1 MGTAFLITLREGLE
15 AALIIAIV
23 MAYLRTLGRK
33 DQFKFVLFGAIAA
46 VIISLVIASLVFIYL
61 GKLEGATEQF
71 TEGFVSLLAA
81 GVLTWMIF
89 WMRGQS
95 KTIGKD
101 LRGRV
106 DSALTKGSIIAMA
119 SVVFIG
125 VLREGT
131 ETGLFLIAVFL
142 QNTAVDSMLGAVAGL
157 ITAGIIGYLIYA
169 GSKII
174 NLKLFF
180 QVTGGFII
188 LVAAGMLSNAI
199 HEFQELGVISIY
211 LRPAWDLSSVP
222 IIGSGAV
229 AYILKSVIGWRPDPS
244 IGQAFVWSSYLILA
258 SLFFYFSGF
267 LPKSTKRSEN

>member
-15 AALIIAIV
+15 AVLILAIV
-23 MAYLRTLGRK
+23 LAYLRSLGRT
-33 DQFKFVLFGAIAA
+33 DQFKFVFFGAIAA
-46 VIISLVIASLVFIYL
+46 VIISLVVASLVFIFL
-61 GKLEGATEQF
+61 DSLEDTAEQF
-71 TEGFVSLLAA
+71 SEGFVSLLAA
-81 GVLTWMIF
+81 SVLTWMIF
-89 WMRGQS
+89 WMKGQS
-95 KTIGKD
+95 KMIGKN
-101 LRGRV
+101 LMGGV
-106 DSALTKGSIIAMA
+106 DSALSKGSIIAMA
-119 SVVFIG
+119 SIVFIG
-125 VLREGT
+125 VLREGV

-142 QNTAVDSMLGAVAGL
+142 QNTVVDAMVGAIVGL
-157 ITAGIIGYLIYA
+157 LAAGIIGYIAYT
-169 GSKII
+169 GSKLI
-174 NLKLFF
+174 NLRLFF

-267 LPKSTKRSEN
+267 LPKSTKKI

>member
-33 DQFKFVLFGAIAA
+33 DQFKFVFSGAIAA
-46 VIISLVIASLVFIYL
+46 VVISLVIALLVFIYL

-71 TEGFVSLLAA
+71 IEGVVSLLAA

-125 VLREGT
+125 VLREGV

-142 QNTAVDSMLGAVAGL
+142 QNTAVDAMFGAVAGL
-157 ITAGIIGYLIYA
+157 LTAGIIGYLVYT

-199 HEFQELGVISIY
+199 HEFQELGVISMA
-211 LRPAWDLSSVP
+211 RP
-222 IIGSGAV
+222 
-229 AYILKSVIGWRPDPS
+229 
-244 IGQAFVWSSYLILA
+244 
-258 SLFFYFSGF
+258 
-267 LPKSTKRSEN
+267 